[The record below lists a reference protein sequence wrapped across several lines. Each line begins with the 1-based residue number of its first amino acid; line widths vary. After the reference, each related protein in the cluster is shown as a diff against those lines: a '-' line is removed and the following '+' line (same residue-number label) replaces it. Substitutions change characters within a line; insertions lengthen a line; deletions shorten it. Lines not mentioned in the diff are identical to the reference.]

1 MKTLIHP
8 TLETKFP
15 ASVSIADLLKA
26 GKLVKPPKKN
36 KVKLTFE
43 KFDVQNQEWQEV
55 MEQDVVIETQ
65 MFSSG
70 AFRDA
75 FRATSK
81 TDGTQKQWVVKT
93 YNPKAVEA
101 IVVKLSS
108 TIDDH
113 ARKQLQMH
121 AVARHLAQK
130 FALTLLFSITL
141 DIMICQYK
149 HKSFLGK
156 LGNRHIISDKHILH
170 IPHSSAP

>member
-1 MKTLIHP
+1 
-8 TLETKFP
+8 
-15 ASVSIADLLKA
+15 
-26 GKLVKPPKKN
+26 
-36 KVKLTFE
+36 
-43 KFDVQNQEWQEV
+43 

-81 TDGTQKQWVVKT
+81 TDGTQKQWVVKA
-93 YNPKAVEA
+93 YNPKAVED

-113 ARKQLQMH
+113 ARKQVQMH

-130 FALTLLFSITL
+130 FALTLLTLLFSITL
-141 DIMICQYK
+141 DINDMPVQTQK
-149 HKSFLGK
+149 LSGK
-156 LGNRHIISDKHILH
+156 LGNRHITSDNQSFTYHILQHHNFQGKHINDRGHLEYFFD
-170 IPHSSAP
+170 PM